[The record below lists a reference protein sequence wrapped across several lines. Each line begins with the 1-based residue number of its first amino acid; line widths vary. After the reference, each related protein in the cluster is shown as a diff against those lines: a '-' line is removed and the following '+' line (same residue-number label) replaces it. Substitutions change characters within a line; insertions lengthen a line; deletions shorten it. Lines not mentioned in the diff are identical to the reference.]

1 MKTAKRRPPSRKMDV
16 DGFASREG
24 AQALALRALAFL
36 ARDVE
41 RIGRFL
47 ALTGVAPDDLR
58 HLAQAPDFLL
68 AVLDHLAADEPLL
81 LAFVAEEGVA
91 PEAVGL
97 ARRALGGGEDG

>member
-1 MKTAKRRPPSRKMDV
+1 MKTSAGQPPNRKMDV

-24 AQALALRALAFL
+24 AQALALRVLAFL
-36 ARDVE
+36 ARDFE

-58 HLAQAPDFLL
+58 RLAQAPDFLL

-81 LAFVAEEGVA
+81 LAFAEEEGVA

-97 ARRALGGGEDG
+97 ARRALGGGQDG